1 MLTFNGRGF
10 TRHAAVDPSMTNSRR
25 RAVTEF
31 EATMDG
37 LTAILGQP
45 DTEPGKY
52 PCWLIDA
59 DGAVVSVYYLGL
71 DPYEAPAAEFTFS
84 VGAERG
90 HTATA
95 DAVVDV
101 IVMILNAPE
110 V

>member
-10 TRHAAVDPSMTNSRR
+10 TRQATVDPSMTHSLR
-25 RAVTEF
+25 RAVTAI
-31 EATMDG
+31 EASMND

-71 DPYEAPAAEFTFS
+71 DPYADPAVPFIFS

-95 DAVVDV
+95 DAVA
-101 IVMILNAPE
+101 NAIASALAA
-110 V
+110 